1 MAERRQQPNQGRQGG
16 QGGQGRTAGRA
27 PAGRGAEARGRGQQP
42 DLPPPP
48 TGPRE
53 TPRLRRRYDD
63 EVRPAMIREFNYGN
77 VMQAPKIEK
86 VIINI
91 GMGQQRDAMDNAVGD
106 LQTISGQK
114 VVVTK
119 AKKSIANF
127 KLRTNEAIGCMV
139 TLRGAR

>member
-1 MAERRQQPNQGRQGG
+1 MAERKQQASQGRQGG
-16 QGGQGRTAGRA
+16 QGGQGGQGAQARPGGQESGR
-27 PAGRGAEARGRGQQP
+27 PAGGRSTAESRRRGQQP

-63 EVRPAMIREFNYGN
+63 EVRPALIREFNYGN
-77 VMQAPKIEK
+77 VMQAPKVEK

-114 VVVTK
+114 AVVTK
-119 AKKSIANF
+119 AKKSIA
-127 KLRTNEAIGCMV
+127 
-139 TLRGAR
+139 